1 MNFQLVAVSIGL
13 AAWFIVFIY
22 GAVDSCL
29 NPEPCRPK
37 PRPRPRYPKG
47 R

>member
-1 MNFQLVAVSIGL
+1 MDIQLVAALIGFG
-13 AAWFIVFIY
+13 AWVLLFIY

-29 NPEPCRPK
+29 NPEPVRIE

>member
-1 MNFQLVAVSIGL
+1 MNVQLVAAFIGL
-13 AAWFIVFIY
+13 AAWVVLFVY
-22 GAVDSCL
+22 GAVDCCL
-29 NPEPCRPK
+29 NPEPYRPE

>member
-1 MNFQLVAVSIGL
+1 MDIQIITAVIGL
-13 AAWFIVFIY
+13 SMWLFVFIY

-29 NPEPCRPK
+29 NPELGRPE

>member
-1 MNFQLVAVSIGL
+1 MEAQIVAGL
-13 AAWFIVFIY
+13 LGFAIWLAVFIY
-22 GAVDSCL
+22 GAVNSYL
-29 NPEPCRPK
+29 NPEPYRPA